1 MSFRQ
6 VSIVGAAL
14 SANKGAAAM
23 VETVVARLP
32 EYVGPVQFSLLTTYP
47 SQDRDRLPAD
57 AEIRVVGLEPLRLA
71 LVEFPVALMAFVAR
85 KCHLPL
91 GWVRTRANRAVL
103 DSVVVVDIAGISFVD
118 GRGLP
123 ITVYNALMTGL
134 PLLLGVP
141 TVKAAQALGPFESFP
156 NKWLARLVLP
166 RLFAICARGEM
177 TRRHLD
183 SLHLTNVHSVADLV
197 FSLDDAV
204 ALPKDISEI
213 VAAAGEGFIV
223 VMPSAVVRTLY
234 EANGGDYPNAMAD
247 VIRGIRDSTGCG
259 VVIAAHSY
267 RAGRPQGRMNDGP
280 VCREIAALLSSD
292 SQVVTLDVDLTAR
305 ELRYL
310 IAQGE
315 LLVAS
320 RFHAM
325 ISGLSTG
332 TPTIVIGWSHK
343 YLEVLDDFGLAEFG
357 MDASKLGMPTDVVEK
372 IKDAFDNLNDIQNQ
386 INSALSSVIK
396 KSSLNFSVIAKAIES

>member
-1 MSFRQ
+1 
-6 VSIVGAAL
+6 
-14 SANKGAAAM
+14 
-23 VETVVARLP
+23 
-32 EYVGPVQFSLLTTYP
+32 
-47 SQDRDRLPAD
+47 
-57 AEIRVVGLEPLRLA
+57 
-71 LVEFPVALMAFVAR
+71 
-85 KCHLPL
+85 
-91 GWVRTRANRAVL
+91 
-103 DSVVVVDIAGISFVD
+103 
-118 GRGLP
+118 
-123 ITVYNALMTGL
+123 
-134 PLLLGVP
+134 LLLGVP

-247 VIRGIRDSTGCG
+247 VIRGIRDSTGRG

-343 YLEVLDDFGLAEFG
+343 YLEVLDDFGLAELG
-357 MDASKLGMPTDVVEK
+357 MDASKLGMPTDVVKK
-372 IKDAFDNLNDIQNQ
+372 IKDAFDNLDDIQNQ